1 MDQALLLF
9 PSTHQALAAEDALRR
24 AGIDLSVIPA
34 PQEYTSGCGL
44 AIRVAA
50 RDVVAACEVLTSR
63 TVRFVARPGAGCVET
78 R

>member
-1 MDQALLLF
+1 VDQGLLLF

-24 AGIDLSVIPA
+24 AGIDLRVIPA

-50 RDVVAACEVLTSR
+50 RDFVAACEVLTTR
-63 TVRFVARPGAGCVET
+63 AVRFVGRPGAG
-78 R
+78 